1 MIFILKILQIVTFFI
16 FLYFKIGLL
25 NYFIIIFFKK
35 EFIMMNLYDI
45 NLQNYNAEEYAKIC
59 NEIVNNVSWQ
69 LNNVIF
75 EKLPKEKNREV

>member
-1 MIFILKILQIVTFFI
+1 
-16 FLYFKIGLL
+16 
-25 NYFIIIFFKK
+25 
-35 EFIMMNLYDI
+35 MMNLYDI